1 MTYDIHC
8 KRCGRYLGSC
18 ARDTMVT
25 LKCPNCKGLD
35 VYRIV
40 LLWGV
45 RTLSPLRTFDR
56 TTNPYLKGQR

>member
-18 ARDTMVT
+18 EHDTMVT

-40 LLWGV
+40 LLWG
-45 RTLSPLRTFDR
+45 SEH
-56 TTNPYLKGQR
+56 

>member
-1 MTYDIHC
+1 MTFDIHC

-35 VYRIV
+35 TYRIV
-40 LLWGV
+40 LLWG
-45 RTLSPLRTFDR
+45 SEH
-56 TTNPYLKGQR
+56 

>member
-8 KRCGRYLGSC
+8 KHCGRYLGSC

-35 VYRIV
+35 VYSIV
-40 LLWGV
+40 LLWGQNIKPIKDV
-45 RTLSPLRTFDR
+45 RPHHYPTI
-56 TTNPYLKGQR
+56 